1 MLFKILFFT
10 TLFSRNSA
18 IKQYHKTY
26 VSRSPK
32 HYHQEQ
38 NMGIDKE
45 RTIDFKAITDHL
57 KNSIPATTFGIAFAS
72 WSICKNVRPKKI
84 NQGVGQSKAHVED
97 VSIKLSEANTEA
109 NIEAK
114 TETSTGRHANS
125 KSEEPLTEEDVIKC
139 QKDWSNAIVIISS
152 SYLQG
157 GDFVDIAAKTAG
169 DLYGYEHL
177 EVLFKPTKATNHPF
191 RATGDEAMSYF
202 VGADNF
208 VNSDRFKG
216 EDLGFAINGGK
227 GWKKVIFKNH
237 KIYLDGKT
245 ALAMGSYEFTCATTG
260 EVTTAEFTFGYKRCP
275 DGTPRIFLHHSSV
288 PYKNLHLPV
297 TRKQE
302 TEPES
307 TTESTTQSTTQS
319 SKMFQSDGHSTHIH
333 IHTTK

>member
-1 MLFKILFFT
+1 MLYKILLLT
-10 TLFSRNSA
+10 TLFSSNTA
-18 IKQYHKTY
+18 IKQYHKSY
-26 VSRSPK
+26 VSRTPK

-45 RTIDFKAITDHL
+45 RAIDFKAITEHL
-57 KNSIPATTFGIAFAS
+57 KNNIPATTFGIAFAS

-84 NQGVGQSKAHVED
+84 NQGVGENKAHVED
-97 VSIKLSEANTEA
+97 ASMKLSETNTEA
-109 NIEAK
+109 N
-114 TETSTGRHANS
+114 TGRYANS

-288 PYKNLHLPV
+288 PYKNFHSPV
-297 TRKQE
+297 TQKHE
-302 TEPES
+302 TD
-307 TTESTTQSTTQS
+307 TQSTTEPIKTIPS
-319 SKMFQSDGHSTHIH
+319 EGHSTHIH
-333 IHTTK
+333 IHTIK